1 MFSLITASNILL
13 RTLIIHFFRLKV
25 KALLY
30 ACKMQ
35 LKNAATVHVTPS
47 ESVQFDHSPS
57 TAGGSSFCS
66 SHCTCKSGDI
76 LTRELICARS
86 ESFPL
91 MSRRAPGEGRP
102 GGFM

>member
-1 MFSLITASNILL
+1 MFSLITPSG
-13 RTLIIHFFRLKV
+13 TSSGTQIINFFRLTV

-35 LKNAATVHVTPS
+35 LKNTATVYVTES
-47 ESVQFDHSPS
+47 ESRQLGHSS
-57 TAGGSSFCS
+57 VFLLV
-66 SHCTCKSGDI
+66 SGDI
-76 LTRELICARS
+76 LTRELICSCS

-102 GGFM
+102 GGFI